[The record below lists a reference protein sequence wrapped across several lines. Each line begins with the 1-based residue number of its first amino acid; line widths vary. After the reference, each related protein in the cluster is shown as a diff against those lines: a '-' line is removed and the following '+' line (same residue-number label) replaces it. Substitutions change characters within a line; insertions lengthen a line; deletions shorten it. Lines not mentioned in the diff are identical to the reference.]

1 MKMFRSIGKAQITIS
16 ILRQHFQRLCFGLQH
31 INLSNRLEQSFENKV
46 SSDLVSEYMKAVD
59 QKNETIKKQLEIS
72 NLLIRKLA
80 EKLPDDDPSKVRML
94 ELVNQ
99 LDQKKPT

>member
-1 MKMFRSIGKAQITIS
+1 MARTDQQFPLRLPPDLKEKLEDACKKSGRSKNAEAVY
-16 ILRQHFQRLCFGLQH
+16 
-31 INLSNRLEQSFENKV
+31 RLEQSFENKV

-99 LDQKKPT
+99 LD

>member
-1 MKMFRSIGKAQITIS
+1 MIKKIGLVLPYIHIGEFVSEDVIENTGSIFLRIS
-16 ILRQHFQRLCFGLQH
+16 NFGLG
-31 INLSNRLEQSFENKV
+31 I
-46 SSDLVSEYMKAVD
+46 SSS
-59 QKNETIKKQLEIS
+59 EIS

-99 LDQKKPT
+99 LD